1 MELELEWERERAS
14 ESATEY
20 AWKNGNMEKCQFV
33 NQLAEMQKIS
43 FTEAHRQRQLLRLS
57 A

>member
-1 MELELEWERERAS
+1 MELELERERERAS